1 MAVTKN
7 GNYLIVNHPLTRYPR
22 ARTLASD
29 GDTHT
34 IRGEGLRRKSGVL
47 VRG

>member
-7 GNYLIVNHPLTRYPR
+7 GNYLIVNHPLIRYPR

-29 GDTHT
+29 DDTHT
-34 IRGEGLRRKSGVL
+34 IRGEG
-47 VRG
+47 